1 MARFLFFVLG
11 GALGVGT
18 GFALGIFLFPYIFLA
33 DVVASEEPPIAGA
46 RRVLATGA
54 FIHADP
60 SDPIHWGRGSV
71 IVFERTVH
79 LAVCRT

>member
-18 GFALGIFLFPYIFLA
+18 GFAVGMFFYPYIFLA

-46 RRVLATGA
+46 RRVLAKGT
-54 FIHADP
+54 FIHADS
-60 SDPIHWGRGSV
+60 SDPIH
-71 IVFERTVH
+71 
-79 LAVCRT
+79 